1 MEQDDLTTFVITD
14 IPNDGQQNVTIHLTQ
29 TSPISIQGQSVQ
41 TTNNNNTN
49 SILVPGYL
57 LVKSSQDASTYQ
69 LQQTVMTIKM
79 DPDEAND
86 SLATLNNIQLPI
98 ININSTN
105 NDVNTNATAEINVDP
120 ITMTTPT
127 STSTTT
133 SMKIQNNNNVNVQGM
148 TTRSKSRKIVSNK
161 SNNKSSTSKSLIEK
175 SAYQRKNQEKFT
187 QIKVN
192 SNEMKL
198 NPNDSLVFANQ
209 ELNITAPNNDATNKS
224 EKRVPPSRLV
234 RVNCPVCS
242 KEFKK
247 TYLKEHM
254 KIHDEEKPYKCGI
267 CGKRYR

>member
-98 ININSTN
+98 ININSIN
-105 NDVNTNATAEINVDP
+105 NDVNTNTTTEINVDP
-120 ITMTTPT
+120 ITMTT
-127 STSTTT
+127 SRSTTT

-175 SAYQRKNQEKFT
+175 SAYQRKNQQKFT

-198 NPNDSLVFANQ
+198 NPNDSLVFTNQ
-209 ELNITAPNNDATNKS
+209 ELNIAADNNDTTNKS

>member
-41 TTNNNNTN
+41 TTNNSTN

-105 NDVNTNATAEINVDP
+105 NDVNTNTTAEINVDP
-120 ITMTTPT
+120 ITMTST
-127 STSTTT
+127 STSMTT
-133 SMKIQNNNNVNVQGM
+133 SMKIRNNNNVNVQGM
-148 TTRSKSRKIVSNK
+148 TTRSKSRKTVSNK

-175 SAYQRKNQEKFT
+175 SAYQRKNQQKFT

-198 NPNDSLVFANQ
+198 NPNDSLVFTNQ
-209 ELNITAPNNDATNKS
+209 ELNIAAPNNDTTNKS